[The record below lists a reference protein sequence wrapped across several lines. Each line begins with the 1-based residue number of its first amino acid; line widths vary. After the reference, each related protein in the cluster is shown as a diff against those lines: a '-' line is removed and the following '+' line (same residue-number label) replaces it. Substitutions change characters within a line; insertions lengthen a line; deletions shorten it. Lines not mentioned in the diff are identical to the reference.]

1 MPDLPPATTPPPPPE
16 HYWLEVT
23 PEAPGRAWAAVL
35 VVRDSGTRVE
45 FDHPLA
51 LLRFLARHSFA
62 DRRRGLR

>member
-1 MPDLPPATTPPPPPE
+1 MPEVPPAEPPPLPPE
-16 HYWLEVT
+16 RYWLEVT

-35 VVRDSGTRVE
+35 VVCDSGTRVV

-51 LLRFLARHSFA
+51 LLRFLARHSYA